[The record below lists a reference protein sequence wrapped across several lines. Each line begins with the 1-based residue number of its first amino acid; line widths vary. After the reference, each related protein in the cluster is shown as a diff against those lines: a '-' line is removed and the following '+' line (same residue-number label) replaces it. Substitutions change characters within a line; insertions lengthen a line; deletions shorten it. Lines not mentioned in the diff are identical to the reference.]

1 MNIFPGKWVRVVLLA
16 MVLAVCLLHTGYA
29 DEVLTLEKPET
40 KQGAGTGPSVE
51 ENPMGFIPED
61 VEVFFICNVE
71 WVRKALIAVFEE
83 AEGSQD
89 SDYKKGLEDLI
100 AAFSKTYH
108 KGKHVSEGR
117 QCQAALKEARLTL
130 ETAGFGQEKVP
141 SDDQVLKE
149 LKKASAS
156 RKKPG
161 SSFCPTGGVYHWD
174 ENYMTVTCSVHGSAT
189 TPTVRPPAP
198 KAPTLS
204 EAVSIIKETPT
215 RYGMHVSRL
224 YLFSGG
230 KSCPDGAILAAG
242 AFVPEKVKGYLD
254 KSAARSG
261 AAPPVMTKESGGRT
275 IFSNNTPGKEG
286 KMVFFRDEFMIGGKP
301 ERINELV
308 ARDFKSVADSPDRFA
323 DVLSIMEQ
331 DTVTFTGK
339 VFIPPGSRPAPL
351 PIAEW
356 PFWIRFELSNQVFQ
370 LVAEFPTEQSAMS
383 IKQMTEVLKMQG
395 MMALGTKIS
404 QLEQTGVG
412 DGKSA
417 PSRPA
422 HDNLSILKRCQETL
436 QLIKAEADKKLFTV
450 DIPLGDLEKNVRFMI
465 KSGGPGN
472 LPLPGG
478 LIPVPGGMPSIPGL
492 R

>member
-1 MNIFPGKWVRVVLLA
+1 
-16 MVLAVCLLHTGYA
+16 
-29 DEVLTLEKPET
+29 
-40 KQGAGTGPSVE
+40 
-51 ENPMGFIPED
+51 
-61 VEVFFICNVE
+61 
-71 WVRKALIAVFEE
+71 
-83 AEGSQD
+83 
-89 SDYKKGLEDLI
+89 
-100 AAFSKTYH
+100 
-108 KGKHVSEGR
+108 
-117 QCQAALKEARLTL
+117 
-130 ETAGFGQEKVP
+130 
-141 SDDQVLKE
+141 
-149 LKKASAS
+149 
-156 RKKPG
+156 
-161 SSFCPTGGVYHWD
+161 
-174 ENYMTVTCSVHGSAT
+174 
-189 TPTVRPPAP
+189 
-198 KAPTLS
+198 
-204 EAVSIIKETPT
+204 
-215 RYGMHVSRL
+215 MHVSRL

-230 KSCPDGAILAAG
+230 KSCPDGAILASGSFA
-242 AFVPEKVKGYLD
+242 PEKVKGYLD

-261 AAPPVMTKESGGRT
+261 ATPPVMTKESGDRT

-286 KMVFFRDEFMIGGKP
+286 KMVFFRDKFMIGGKP

-323 DVLSIMEQ
+323 DILSIMEQ
-331 DTVTFTGK
+331 DTVTFSGK

-417 PSRPA
+417 TSRPA
-422 HDNLSILKRCQETL
+422 HGNLSILKRCQETL
-436 QLIKAEADKKLFTV
+436 QLIKSEADKKLFTV

-465 KSGGPGN
+465 KSGGSGS